1 MWRVVAAGL
10 TEPARRDAAGAT
22 SGTDP
27 VLGTTRFYD
36 STAATMADA
45 PMVDPDRMARG
56 HVQVGP
62 ALLVAVDTTVVL
74 PSGTRA
80 VMSDTGYLTVEFD

>member
-1 MWRVVAAGL
+1 
-10 TEPARRDAAGAT
+10 
-22 SGTDP
+22 
-27 VLGTTRFYD
+27 
-36 STAATMADA
+36 MADA